1 MRATLLTSAVCH
13 AQWFNRMTHL
23 STYLGASITSWMMY
37 LFNCSKRKYRLP
49 LSSIRLYRC
58 YIPYQTALRSAMFV
72 THDPAPTLN
81 LACNSNTHQS
91 DPLPCD
97 VVSII
102 PCCVVVSLSGSSND
116 LLVAGCKIGL
126 SRSGS
131 SDHKTSARPCH
142 LGTQRISSK
151 LTNKSYITISR
162 SQITCFREIQ
172 LVFSLL
178 SLPRVS
184 CSEFRQ

>member
-37 LFNCSKRKYRLP
+37 LFNCSKRKYRLS

-116 LLVAGCKIGL
+116 LWQSCSRVLLSIVFWHNRELVIILL
-126 SRSGS
+126 SGIMNIVE
-131 SDHKTSARPCH
+131 SAPK
-142 LGTQRISSK
+142 QRIM
-151 LTNKSYITISR
+151 L
-162 SQITCFREIQ
+162 E
-172 LVFSLL
+172 
-178 SLPRVS
+178 
-184 CSEFRQ
+184 